1 MNERTIVNKTA
12 CILIA
17 VSIASCASMEEL
29 VSEPRVS
36 LRQVQ
41 MTELDLNKQTFV
53 LDFDV
58 TNPNPFPLP
67 IKNVSYGVEL
77 DGQRFASGA
86 TQSAFTVP
94 AGSDGAFAISVSLN
108 LLQTAPQLLFIV
120 RNGVRKDVPYKL
132 EGSFEVDMPFVRPL
146 SFTNTG
152 TIRLHAS
159 DF

>member
-1 MNERTIVNKTA
+1 MDRRTTINGTA
-12 CILIA
+12 WVLIA
-17 VSIASCASMEEL
+17 CLMASCASMEQL

-41 MTELDLNKQTFV
+41 VTELALDKQTFV

-67 IKNVSYGVEL
+67 IKAVSYGVEL

-94 AGSDGAFAISVSLN
+94 AGSDGAFAISVNLN
-108 LLQTAPQLLFIV
+108 LLQTAPKLLFIV
-120 RNGVRKDVPYKL
+120 RDGVRRDVPYKL
-132 EGSFEVDMPFVRPL
+132 EGRFEIDMPFVRPL
-146 SFTNTG
+146 SFTSTG
-152 TIRLHAS
+152 TIRLLALE
-159 DF
+159 F

>member
-1 MNERTIVNKTA
+1 MNGRTLINSTIWALTA
-12 CILIA
+12 FLLT
-17 VSIASCASMEEL
+17 SCAGMEEL

-41 MTELDLNKQTFV
+41 VTELDLNEQTFI

-86 TQSAFTVP
+86 TQSAVTVP

-108 LLQTAPQLLFIV
+108 LLQTAPKLLFIV
-120 RNGVRKDVPYKL
+120 RGGVRSDVPYKL
-132 EGSFEVDMPFVRPL
+132 EGRFEVDMPFVKPL

-159 DF
+159 DP

>member
-1 MNERTIVNKTA
+1 MNGRMTINSTA
-12 CILIA
+12 WILMA
-17 VSIASCASMEEL
+17 CLTASCAGMEEL

-36 LRQVQ
+36 LRQVKV
-41 MTELDLNKQTFV
+41 TELALNRQTFV

-67 IKNVSYGVEL
+67 IKSVSYGVEL

-86 TQSAFTVP
+86 TQSAFSVP

-108 LLQTAPQLLFIV
+108 LLQTAPRLLFIV
-120 RNGVRKDVPYKL
+120 RDGVRRDVPYKL
-132 EGSFEVDMPFVRPL
+132 EGRFEVDMPFVRPL
-146 SFTNTG
+146 SFSNTG
-152 TIRLHAS
+152 TIRLQAS

>member
-1 MNERTIVNKTA
+1 MNGRTTFNSTA
-12 CILIA
+12 WILIA
-17 VSIASCASMEEL
+17 WLIASCASTEQL
-29 VSEPRVS
+29 VSESRVS

-41 MTELDLNKQTFV
+41 VTELALNKQTFL

-67 IKNVSYGVEL
+67 IKRVSFGVEL

-108 LLQTAPQLLFIV
+108 LLKTAPKLLFIV
-120 RNGVRKDVPYKL
+120 RDGVRSEVTYKL
-132 EGSFEVDMPFVRPL
+132 EGRFEIDMPFVRPL
-146 SFTNTG
+146 SFTNSG
-152 TIRLHAS
+152 TIRLYAS